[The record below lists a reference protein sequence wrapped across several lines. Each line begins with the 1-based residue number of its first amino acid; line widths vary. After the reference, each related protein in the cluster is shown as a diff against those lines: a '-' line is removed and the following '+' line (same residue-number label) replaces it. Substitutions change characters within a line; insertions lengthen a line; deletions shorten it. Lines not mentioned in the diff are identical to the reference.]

1 MKEKFLTFIDTTN
14 HYETDRLFG
23 LLPSDGMLLVSS
35 AAGLV
40 YSHQI
45 RSV

>member
-23 LLPSDGMLLVSS
+23 LLPSDGTL
-35 AAGLV
+35 
-40 YSHQI
+40 QI
-45 RSV
+45 PSLFMPYADVA